1 MRGQGGPQ
9 TSGFGLLAVSGLI
22 VAGGLTGASPQICLL
37 PSAFGLQGGRLV
49 AQTFT
54 SGDADTGAAAAL
66 RHTSTSALEHSSTPA
81 PRHSST
87 SALEHTGTSAPRHFS
102 TSFQSVPP
110 SREDVDKAIDRLG
123 AFDYDERIKASR
135 AVRRAPGT
143 VALPA
148 LLDAASGHADGFV
161 RYRALVL
168 LSGYDDPRVP
178 DQMELALG
186 EVNERLRAVAFAYFE
201 RHPEPRLIPAFLKA
215 FDKENAEFVRP
226 ALARALAV
234 AGSDTR
240 VRAALLKDITRGQD
254 FYLSAVIEALGDYKA
269 AYALK
274 AVSQVA
280 AVGGPS
286 KDAAVMAV
294 GKMGDTASMGLLTG
308 LERTAPPDAQP
319 TVVAAICLL
328 GSDCESRRG
337 SLVRALT
344 PTDRNPGFREVLRA
358 AAFGLRALA
367 ENGDVE
373 AGRALFSTGVAAVD
387 PTRAPIALALAGM
400 AVRKPAAVVTLVQE
414 RQDRDQSIELL
425 REGFDLLEDD
435 FTEEQ
440 FFVALRKAY
449 FAEADGSPKRA
460 VIQAMINALEF

>member
-1 MRGQGGPQ
+1 VTRPA
-9 TSGFGLLAVSGLI
+9 AVIAIAGLI
-22 VAGGLTGASPQICLL
+22 ITGGLTGASPSICAL
-37 PSAFGLQGGRLV
+37 PGRYV
-49 AQTFT
+49 GPNF
-54 SGDADTGAAAAL
+54 SSGAAAG
-66 RHTSTSALEHSSTPA
+66 TPEMKFG
-81 PRHSST
+81 PT
-87 SALEHTGTSAPRHFS
+87 YPPELKFGPTYPPELKFGPTYW
-102 TSFQSVPP
+102 QSHP
-110 SREDVDKAIDRLG
+110 SREDVDRAIDRLG
-123 AFDYDERIKASR
+123 SFDYDERMKAAR

-234 AGSDTR
+234 LGSDTR
-240 VRAALLKDITRGQD
+240 VRAALLKDIARGQD
-254 FYLSAVIEALGDYKA
+254 FFLSAVIQALGDYNA
-269 AYALK
+269 VYALK
-274 AVSQVA
+274 AISQVA
-280 AVGGPS
+280 ALGGPP
-286 KDAAVMAV
+286 KDAAVMAL
-294 GKMGDTASMGLLTG
+294 GKMGDAASMGLLTG
-308 LERTAPPDAQP
+308 LARTAPPDAQP
-319 TVVAAICLL
+319 TVAAAICLL
-328 GSDCESRRG
+328 GSNCESHRE

-344 PTDRNPGFREVLRA
+344 PTDGNPGFREVLRA
-358 AAFGLRALA
+358 AALGLSALA

-373 AGRALFSTGVAAVD
+373 AGRALFSAGVPAVD
-387 PTRAPIALALAGM
+387 PARAPIALAMAGL
-400 AVRKPAAVVTLVQE
+400 AVRQPAAVVTLVQE
-414 RQDRDQSIELL
+414 REDRDQSIELL

-449 FAEADGSPKRA
+449 FAEADGSPRRA
-460 VIQAMINALEF
+460 LIQALINTLEF